1 MGLFERGMRSLPAF
15 EQLCG
20 DIRAE
25 RTPVSL
31 TGLGHIHKVLFV
43 HALCGVLSR
52 RAVVLVADEAEAM
65 KVVEDLTALGRQA
78 LFLPARELS
87 LRRVESASREYEQMR
102 LGVLARMLDG
112 EYDCVVT
119 CADAAAQY
127 TLPPDVLLRR
137 TLHLKAG
144 AALPCPDLAAA
155 LSAAGYERCEQIEGA
170 GQFAVRGG
178 IFDVFPADCPAPVRI
193 ELWGD
198 TVDTLSYFDLLSQR
212 RTDSLSALS
221 IPPAAEICYDDGT
234 QLAAKIE
241 KLAGTLRGR
250 GAEVQR

>member
-1 MGLFERGMRSLPAF
+1 M
-15 EQLCG
+15 
-20 DIRAE
+20 
-25 RTPVSL
+25 
-31 TGLGHIHKVLFV
+31 
-43 HALCGVLSR
+43 
-52 RAVVLVADEAEAM
+52 
-65 KVVEDLTALGRQA
+65 
-78 LFLPARELS
+78 
-87 LRRVESASREYEQMR
+87 
-102 LGVLARMLDG
+102 
-112 EYDCVVT
+112 
-119 CADAAAQY
+119 
-127 TLPPDVLLRR
+127 LLRR

-178 IFDVFPADCPAPVRI
+178 IFDVFPADGPAPVRI

-250 GAEVQR
+250 GAEVQRENLLADVDRLRGGSQPA